1 MNPVAINSP
10 RKQLLVEF
18 FREVWNA
25 GDVEACRR
33 YLAPSYTI
41 RHDPGDPWEG
51 QTLDCGG
58 FEDRLRISRAPF
70 PDQCF
75 EIAGLVEEQDA
86 IAVSWTWHATH
97 LGDLPGFPAT
107 GTRITMSG
115 MTSYSFENG
124 RLSGHWQVVDRLSVF
139 QQLQA
144 HRATGA
150 G

>member
-1 MNPVAINSP
+1 MNSAAVNSP
-10 RKQLLVEF
+10 RKQLLVDF
-18 FREVWNA
+18 FRDVWNA

-41 RHDPGDPWEG
+41 WHDPGDPWEG
-51 QTLDCGG
+51 RTLDCGG

-75 EIAGLVEEQDA
+75 EIVRLLEDQDA
-86 IAVSWTWHATH
+86 LAVSWTWVATH

-115 MTSYSFENG
+115 MTSYSFVDG
-124 RLSGHWQVVDRLSVF
+124 RLSGHWQVVDRLTVF

-144 HRATGA
+144 SRLTGA